1 MFWNLGP
8 SPIAS
13 YVFVLNVHFFLR
25 STWKLELLIT
35 MLEKEVITN
44 SILQGLN
51 LSELLLNGQRLV
63 GCSMLQNLH
72 LKNWVVIWL

>member
-8 SPIAS
+8 SSPIAS
-13 YVFVLNVHFFLR
+13 YVLNVHFFLG
-25 STWKLELLIT
+25 STSKLELLIK

-51 LSELLLNGQRLV
+51 LSELLLNGQEVSGL
-63 GCSMLQNLH
+63 
-72 LKNWVVIWL
+72 